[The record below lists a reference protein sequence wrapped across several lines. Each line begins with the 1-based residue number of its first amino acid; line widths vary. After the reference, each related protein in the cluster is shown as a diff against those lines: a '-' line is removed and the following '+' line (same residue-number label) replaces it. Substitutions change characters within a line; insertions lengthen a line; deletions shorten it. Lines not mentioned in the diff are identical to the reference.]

1 VVREEAAIVP
11 TGLLTG
17 AGRLGQKQPVVDVG
31 GEQRVGLLVA
41 GAAGP
46 CRRRRQPAV
55 PRWRSGRNNINR
67 VEAASRAGE
76 STWEKEAGQGWGGRM
91 AGRSG
96 GARDT
101 MEASVGDF
109 LRGNDIQCLTLIMG
123 ATFSQTNESADY

>member
-1 VVREEAAIVP
+1 MEGASSRGVVREEAAIVP

-55 PRWRSGRNNINR
+55 PRWRSGRNNISR
-67 VEAASRAGE
+67 VEASLVRRRRRPARSR
-76 STWEKEAGQGWGGRM
+76 
-91 AGRSG
+91 
-96 GARDT
+96 
-101 MEASVGDF
+101 
-109 LRGNDIQCLTLIMG
+109 
-123 ATFSQTNESADY
+123 